1 MRDDVLIQ
9 AIDNTEDVMLHG
21 AKWSEEA
28 KQRVRQA
35 RRAGRRVSEMFGDL
49 YKNSRLY
56 INKAG
61 KNLKRMA
68 NEIDSKY
75 NISENNGRTRA
86 GLKNATRY
94 AKTAPLTNE
103 GNVKT
108 TRRSVAA
115 KERQYKSVEA
125 RLKSAIP
132 GYKDIYQRKEVKD
145 TNKYLKKNGKIYGQR
160 VDNRN
165 HINSLREKV
174 QERRTSGDYLN
185 NPKRKYESS
194 TNSYVTKNGNKT
206 TYENAYGTVTIGP
219 RESSKRR
226 RRSR

>member
-1 MRDDVLIQ
+1 MRDDILIQ
-9 AIDNTEDVMLHG
+9 AIDNTDDVLLHG

-49 YKNSRLY
+49 YKNSRPY

-86 GLKNATRY
+86 GLKSATRY
-94 AKTAPLTNE
+94 AKKAPLTNE
-103 GNVKT
+103 GNVAT

-115 KERQYKSVEA
+115 KERQYNSVEA

-132 GYKDIYQRKEVKD
+132 GYNRKQVKD
-145 TNKYLKKNGKIYGQR
+145 TNKYVHKNANIYGQR
-160 VDNRN
+160 VDNQN
-165 HINSLREKV
+165 YLNSLREKV
-174 QERRTSGDYLN
+174 QERR
-185 NPKRKYESS
+185 
-194 TNSYVTKNGNKT
+194 
-206 TYENAYGTVTIGP
+206 
-219 RESSKRR
+219 